1 MGQLCSSPKANAVS
15 SGGDGAAAEAAA
27 PEFASS
33 CLIPTTPAP
42 FKLVSRREYNHDST
56 IYEFGLPEGKSL
68 SLPTC
73 ACILAI
79 APGIGAD
86 GADVVRPYTPMSDNS
101 LLGKFQLLVKRY
113 PSPRDGV
120 PPGLMSNHL
129 FGLAVGDEVLFKHI
143 TFNVKIQYPFVAFKS
158 VSMVCAGTGI
168 TPMFQALQRLL
179 DTPGDTT
186 KIAMLYGN
194 KTVEDILL
202 RDELE
207 AYAKKHEDR
216 FRLVMVVG
224 QGKDDEGPPGWH
236 EAGNDSGWIDEEK
249 VAKYCHPPADD
260 TCVFVCGVPPMYN
273 ALCGPRDQKEIKEGS
288 TLHKLGYANGSCFK
302 F

>member
-1 MGQLCSSPKANAVS
+1 MGQCGAKANNVVTGEAV
-15 SGGDGAAAEAAA
+15 AEPSTAL
-27 PEFASS
+27 EFASS
-33 CLIPTTPAP
+33 CVIPTTPAP
-42 FKLVSRREYNHDST
+42 FKLVGRRDYNHDST
-56 IYEFGLPEGKSL
+56 IYEFGLPKGKSL

-86 GADVVRPYTPMSDNS
+86 GADVVRPYTPMSDNTM
-101 LLGKFQLLVKRY
+101 LDKFQLLVKRY
-113 PSPRDGV
+113 PSPREGV
-120 PPGLMSNHL
+120 PPGLMSNYF
-129 FGLAVGDEVLFKHI
+129 FGLKVGDEVLFKHI
-143 TFNVKIQYPFVAFKS
+143 KFNVKIQYPFAYKT

-168 TPMFQALQRLL
+168 TPMYQALQRVL

-186 KIAMLYGN
+186 QVTMLYGN

-207 AYAKKHEDR
+207 AYAKKHADR

-224 QGKDDEGPPGWH
+224 QAKDDKGPPGWH

-249 VAKYCHPPADD
+249 VAKYCYPPSES

-288 TLHKLGYANGSCFK
+288 TLHKLGYANSSCFK

>member
-1 MGQLCSSPKANAVS
+1 
-15 SGGDGAAAEAAA
+15 
-27 PEFASS
+27 
-33 CLIPTTPAP
+33 
-42 FKLVSRREYNHDST
+42 
-56 IYEFGLPEGKSL
+56 
-68 SLPTC
+68 
-73 ACILAI
+73 
-79 APGIGAD
+79 
-86 GADVVRPYTPMSDNS
+86 
-101 LLGKFQLLVKRY
+101 
-113 PSPRDGV
+113 
-120 PPGLMSNHL
+120 
-129 FGLAVGDEVLFKHI
+129 
-143 TFNVKIQYPFVAFKS
+143 
-158 VSMVCAGTGI
+158 
-168 TPMFQALQRLL
+168 MFQALQRLL

-186 KIAMLYGN
+186 KVAMLYGN

-202 RDELE
+202 RGELE
-207 AYAKKHEDR
+207 AYAKKHADR